1 MPHSGIKKRLL
12 SVAAEEQAKRKTL
25 FSLIIR
31 HLKGFVKYD
40 YKKMPQMRQ
49 KSLLSWPW
57 AVLLRGLLS
66 QDLRGI
72 KRLISMTNIT
82 FTEDINM
89 NITFEEL
96 MELSRKATMYDAI
109 INYIREMPYANRND
123 IIAITGENIC
133 MDSVLPEKAGD
144 FDD

>member
-1 MPHSGIKKRLL
+1 MIQPYYKAFERICQDG
-12 SVAAEEQAKRKTL
+12 
-25 FSLIIR
+25 
-31 HLKGFVKYD
+31 

-49 KSLLSWPW
+49 KSYLPQSRS
-57 AVLLRGLLS
+57 VLLCFLLS

-82 FTEDINM
+82 FYGGYNNM
-89 NITFEEL
+89 NISFEEL
-96 MELSRKATMYDAI
+96 MELARKATMYDAI

-123 IIAITGENIC
+123 IIAITGEDIHLDNFF
-133 MDSVLPEKAGD
+133 PAKEGD